1 MSTVQKIS
9 LNLCF
14 ILLILIAVQVED
26 AAADYRR
33 QPQPSQPASLQAAPV
48 VQAGVG
54 GSVNIP
60 FEDTDD
66 FLDVSAS
73 VHGTLLIPLDPSI
86 KLEADIGYWF
96 LQTADD
102 LDDESDDPSLLT
114 FTGGLRFY
122 VNPMV
127 HLDAG
132 MGLYRFD
139 DWNYTRYGV
148 VHSFDDQN
156 EFGIYGGIGLE
167 QFPFDIALRVHHANF
182 YTDDFWNIGIS
193 ARFFFG
199 SSTSRW

>member
-1 MSTVQKIS
+1 MNIIQKVR
-9 LNLCF
+9 LCVF
-14 ILLILIAVQVED
+14 LVILVLIAGQMEG
-26 AAADYRR
+26 AAAEYRR
-33 QPQPSQPASLQAAPV
+33 QPEPARPASLQSAPV
-48 VQAGVG
+48 IQAGVG

-73 VHGTLLIPLDPSI
+73 VHGTLLFPIDPSI
-86 KLEADIGYWF
+86 KLEADLGYWF
-96 LQTADD
+96 LQAADD
-102 LDDESDDPSLLT
+102 LGDESDDPSLLT

-122 VNPMV
+122 LNPMI

-139 DWNYTRYGV
+139 DWSYGAV
-148 VHSFDDQN
+148 NSYDDQN

>member
-1 MSTVQKIS
+1 MNIIQKIS
-9 LNLCF
+9 LCF
-14 ILLILIAVQVED
+14 FFVLLVLIAGQTEV
-26 AAADYRR
+26 AAAEYRR
-33 QPQPSQPASLQAAPV
+33 QPQPSQPASFQSAPV
-48 VQAGVG
+48 IQAGVG

-73 VHGTLLIPLDPSI
+73 VHGTLLIPLDQAI
-86 KLEADIGYWF
+86 KFETDLGYWF
-96 LQTADD
+96 LQAADD
-102 LDDESDDPSLLT
+102 LDGESDDPSLLT

-122 VNPMV
+122 LNQMV

-139 DWNYTRYGV
+139 DWSYTHNGIVNSY
-148 VHSFDDQN
+148 DDQN
-156 EFGIYGGIGLE
+156 KFGIYGGIGLE
-167 QFPFDIALRVHHANF
+167 QFPFDIALRVHHSNF